1 MNYGNSF
8 RFEILRSKQ
17 VFQEQKRDLAG
28 FAFMNPDEDFYTL
41 KLLFLPGISYYL
53 VRQKEKDG
61 YYTIFSKCF
70 QLEGGKKF
78 VYSVGYA
85 KRMTS
90 EGPMIELYFKD
101 LKGPYYLHLQPV
113 ANSQAQVQLKSA

>member
-61 YYTIFSKCF
+61 YYTISDKPGF
-70 QLEGGKKF
+70 G
-78 VYSVGYA
+78 
-85 KRMTS
+85 
-90 EGPMIELYFKD
+90 IELDRAY
-101 LKGPYYLHLQPV
+101 V
-113 ANSQAQVQLKSA
+113 AKYKVR